1 MVTFAAMRIIQ
12 GSVAIA
18 AIAAAWA
25 SVGANPAPES
35 VDWPQ
40 WRGPMHTGM
49 SPGDAPIAWG
59 DSTNVRWRIEIPG
72 RGFSSPIVSG
82 ERIFLTTAVPTGK
95 PADQPEAQGEA
106 GGRGPGGGAG
116 AGIEHRFEVLAIDR
130 ATGKTLWQRTATVA
144 TPHEGYHRIYGS
156 FASNSPAT
164 DGKRVYAFFGS
175 RGLYAYDLDGHQLW
189 QKDFG
194 VQLRMRLQFGEGAA
208 AVLHGD
214 RLIVNFDH
222 EGPGFV
228 AMLDAATGR
237 ELWRTPRNDGSTWT
251 SAFVAEH
258 EGRKMVVLTAT
269 TKVRAYDFETGK
281 QVWEAGGLGVN
292 VIPIPV
298 QQNDLLFV
306 MSGYRNPNLMAI
318 RLGREGDLTGTDAI
332 VWSTTRGLS
341 YTPTPLL
348 HDNRLYVLTDNAQL
362 TCFNAT
368 TGVPLYQQARLEKP
382 YNFKASPV
390 GANGRL
396 YLATEEGDVVVV
408 KMGDAF
414 EVLATNTLTDQSF
427 IASPAIAGGDI
438 FLRSRTHLFRIS
450 R

>member
-1 MVTFAAMRIIQ
+1 
-12 GSVAIA
+12 
-18 AIAAAWA
+18 
-25 SVGANPAPES
+25 
-35 VDWPQ
+35 
-40 WRGPMHTGM
+40 
-49 SPGDAPIAWG
+49 
-59 DSTNVRWRIEIPG
+59 
-72 RGFSSPIVSG
+72 
-82 ERIFLTTAVPTGK
+82 
-95 PADQPEAQGEA
+95 
-106 GGRGPGGGAG
+106 
-116 AGIEHRFEVLAIDR
+116 
-130 ATGKTLWQRTATVA
+130 
-144 TPHEGYHRIYGS
+144 
-156 FASNSPAT
+156 
-164 DGKRVYAFFGS
+164 
-175 RGLYAYDLDGHQLW
+175 
-189 QKDFG
+189 
-194 VQLRMRLQFGEGAA
+194 
-208 AVLHGD
+208 
-214 RLIVNFDH
+214 
-222 EGPGFV
+222 
-228 AMLDAATGR
+228 
-237 ELWRTPRNDGSTWT
+237 
-251 SAFVAEH
+251 
-258 EGRKMVVLTAT
+258 
-269 TKVRAYDFETGK
+269 
-281 QVWEAGGLGVN
+281 

-368 TGVPLYQQARLEKP
+368 TGVPLYQQERLEKP

-390 GANGRL
+390 GANGKL